1 MLFFSFFYFF
11 SFTISATHQPGLTL
25 GLFQDPETIQQSK
38 LLIHIPQRKV
48 SLNYISIQCQPLS
61 SLLLKNKQTPLSVTF
76 SPKNNAHSCV
86 ISLAWSHGV
95 KHEQIMTKFHYSRK
109 KRPVI
114 RLPGVHC
121 KHYFYRKEGKH
132 LFGQNNYVAHAR
144 QDKYTMYF
152 QSQKWL
158 PVQKPQHTCL
168 NVFTNAVKS
177 YLSADGMSGSWGGQL
192 GEKTVH
198 GGFAVS
204 SLKDKQGVFGGGG
217 VARWN
222 MESQKSNSLK
232 KKMLLFETP
241 WGLKGTQ
248 EEGGGIHINV

>member
-86 ISLAWSHGV
+86 ISLSWSHGV

-109 KRPVI
+109 KRHVI

-121 KHYFYRKEGKH
+121 KHYFYIKKRKTSLWAKQ
-132 LFGQNNYVAHAR
+132 LCCSCASGQVHHVLSITEVASCA
-144 QDKYTMYF
+144 
-152 QSQKWL
+152 
-158 PVQKPQHTCL
+158 
-168 NVFTNAVKS
+168 
-177 YLSADGMSGSWGGQL
+177 
-192 GEKTVH
+192 
-198 GGFAVS
+198 
-204 SLKDKQGVFGGGG
+204 
-217 VARWN
+217 
-222 MESQKSNSLK
+222 
-232 KKMLLFETP
+232 ETP
-241 WGLKGTQ
+241 AYLLKC
-248 EEGGGIHINV
+248 IHQCC